1 MPDTNAP
8 LVFKAGTQ
16 SVSDPWTFVMSSP
29 TKDSYGDVVVQDW
42 KLQQFKRNPIAL
54 WMHSSSTPIGVWE
67 DVKVEGGKL
76 VGRLKLAARGTS
88 ALIDTLWALVEQRIL
103 RAVSVG
109 FRPGKA
115 EPLDEKDPFGG
126 YRLAENEL
134 FECSLVSVPANPD
147 ALSLAYRAFPPG
159 AAADLRHTLF
169 AKPGEHPP
177 CEEGACVQLLRAS
190 GKSPDPSVQPIHR
203 RTSMTLAE
211 RIKALQAE
219 VVRTQDELTS
229 QTAEENPDLTVIG
242 ELTDQ
247 LTRARTDL
255 EQFQKAEQAMAGESA
270 PKAPAA
276 GSDPA
281 PRKPAGRI
289 ETRLIRP
296 KGHRAFATVA
306 SILKAQITR
315 GSPIDVAREYFRDD
329 QEIELLVR
337 AAVAPAVSGTAAWAG
352 NLLRESWGEFVELL
366 RDVSIYPRIPG
377 ARIDLTETT
386 NFPVQAGRGNLAGGF
401 IAENGVIPVKAGS
414 IGTTSL
420 APKKL
425 AVISAYS
432 KELARRSMP
441 SIMAVIEQQILA
453 DTAEVLDTTF
463 LANGARS
470 ATQPAGLQDTTE
482 TGASNIN
489 AVTNAATGAHGST
502 VAEIL
507 KDVDALL
514 GRVEA
519 IKVGEGAWVMN
530 PAQIRG
536 LRNKQDGTTGHFVF
550 RDSIDAG
557 RFEGF
562 PILSSTNVTGGVVAF
577 IGGSAM
583 VFGSEFAP
591 SFEMSDSATL
601 HFENASP
608 LAIGT
613 VATPTTVAAPAYSLF
628 QQDLLAIKMTMGLD
642 WRIVRQAGV
651 QVLTGAT
658 GW

>member
-1 MPDTNAP
+1 
-8 LVFKAGTQ
+8 
-16 SVSDPWTFVMSSP
+16 
-29 TKDSYGDVVVQDW
+29 
-42 KLQQFKRNPIAL
+42 
-54 WMHSSSTPIGVWE
+54 
-67 DVKVEGGKL
+67 
-76 VGRLKLAARGTS
+76 
-88 ALIDTLWALVEQRIL
+88 
-103 RAVSVG
+103 
-109 FRPGKA
+109 
-115 EPLDEKDPFGG
+115 
-126 YRLAENEL
+126 
-134 FECSLVSVPANPD
+134 
-147 ALSLAYRAFPPG
+147 
-159 AAADLRHTLF
+159 
-169 AKPGEHPP
+169 
-177 CEEGACVQLLRAS
+177 
-190 GKSPDPSVQPIHR
+190 
-203 RTSMTLAE
+203 MTLAE
-211 RIKALQAE
+211 RIKALQGE

-229 QTAEENPDLTVIG
+229 QTAEENPDLTLIG

-247 LTRARTDL
+247 LTRARGDL
-255 EQFQKAEQAMAGESA
+255 EQFQKAEQAMASGEA
-270 PKAPAA
+270 QAAKADPAA
-276 GSDPA
+276 RQPV
-281 PRKPAGRI
+281 GRI

-315 GSPIDVAREYFRDD
+315 GSPVDVAREYFRDE
-329 QEIELLVR
+329 QEIELMVR
-337 AAVAPAVSGTAAWAG
+337 AAVAPAVGGTAAWAG

-366 RDVSIYPRIPG
+366 RGVSIYPQIPG
-377 ARIDLTETT
+377 SRIDLTETT

-401 IAENGVIPVKAGS
+401 IAENGVIPVKSGS

-441 SIMAVIEQQILA
+441 SIMSVIEGQILA

-470 ATQPAGLQDTTE
+470 ATQPAGLQDATE
-482 TGASNIN
+482 TGSGNIN

-507 KDVDALL
+507 ADVDALL

-519 IKVGEGAWVMN
+519 IKVGDGAWVMN

-550 RDSIDAG
+550 RDSIDSG

-591 SFEMSDSATL
+591 LFEMSDSATL
-601 HFENASP
+601 HFESASP
-608 LAIGT
+608 VAIGT
-613 VATPTTVAAPAYSLF
+613 AATPNTVAAPAYNLF
-628 QQDLLAIKMTMGLD
+628 QQDLLAIKMTLGMD